1 MKHFDLLSLGECWK
15 HFFHCSMKICK
26 TTFHQSD
33 TEQLLLC
40 RTSVWLMVSS
50 IQYPRPKESPNYSF
64 YPQEFSRLP
73 PENAIGGG
81 SNFFSISFSFRQQ
94 VCEIIAPP
102 PRLHTHTWYTLDPPL
117 KAAVKVSQ
125 NNMIN

>member
-15 HFFHCSMKICK
+15 HFFHCSIKICK

-33 TEQLLLC
+33 REQLLLY

-50 IQYPRPKESPNYSF
+50 IQYARPKESPNDSF

-73 PENAIGGG
+73 SENAIGGSWG
-81 SNFFSISFSFRQQ
+81 VQFFSISFSFRQQ
-94 VCEIIAPP
+94 VCEIRAPP
-102 PRLHTHTWYTLDPPL
+102 AYTHTWYTLEPPL
-117 KAAVKVSQ
+117 KATFKVSQ
-125 NNMIN
+125 NNMLN